1 MEISIKENNLTVSKT
16 IANETADETVEA
28 AFDVIARI
36 FGEKA
41 TEEAFKRLQI

>member
-16 IANETADETVEA
+16 IVNETADETVEA
-28 AFDVIARI
+28 AFDVITRI
-36 FGEKA
+36 FGEQA